1 MLLVLSLVPILKQR
15 LNITNK
21 KYQINKYWKPN
32 SSFFKDMINI
42 EDFYSS
48 FLKMD
53 KIWVFITL
61 HRSHQKNWWLIIGE
75 VHGFIECNSIEEK
88 DGDK

>member
-1 MLLVLSLVPILKQR
+1 
-15 LNITNK
+15 
-21 KYQINKYWKPN
+21 
-32 SSFFKDMINI
+32 MINI